1 MIEGRFG
8 TKGQI
13 YFDIDLVGDDGLILP
28 TEVVRF
34 AVAKTIY
41 LSS

>member
-1 MIEGRFG
+1 MIAGRFG

-28 TEVVRF
+28 AEVMLERVLPSF
-34 AVAKTIY
+34 
-41 LSS
+41 